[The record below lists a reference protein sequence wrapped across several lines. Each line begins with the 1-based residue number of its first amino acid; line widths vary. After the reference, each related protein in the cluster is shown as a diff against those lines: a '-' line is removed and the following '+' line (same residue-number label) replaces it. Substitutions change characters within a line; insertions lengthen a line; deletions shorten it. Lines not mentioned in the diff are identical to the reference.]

1 MSNQRK
7 FHIHQVL
14 NVHEQRLRNLESNN
28 NDNNEEKYHQEFFS
42 LKEEFHELKQSLES
56 NKIKTTNSE
65 LEKNKNLQK
74 FQETIKTNVS
84 SLEKKFSNLD
94 KKITELLVNTS
105 NFCEQLLRLDAQNS
119 VMNKRLET
127 LEERQEDETDDNSEM
142 VEEN

>member
-1 MSNQRK
+1 MSNQRR

-14 NVHEQRLRNLESNN
+14 NIHEQRLIKLESEKD
-28 NDNNEEKYHQEFFS
+28 DNNEEKYHQEFSS

-65 LEKNKNLQK
+65 LEKNKNLQT

-127 LEERQEDETDDNSEM
+127 LEERQEDETDDNSET